1 MQRCRDLEDETGE
14 SQIMQEG
21 RRQCCGAL
29 YGAQGAWWAAPQT
42 AGGMENKFE
51 VAPTNLAEAASID
64 AGGWILLCNCKTDWD
79 GRLAQHIWLDVI
91 SMSRA
96 LHV

>member
-1 MQRCRDLEDETGE
+1 MQRCRDLNVAHEDETGE

-21 RRQCCGAL
+21 RRRCCGAL
-29 YGAQGAWWAAPQT
+29 FGAQGAWWAAPQT
-42 AGGMENKFE
+42 GGMENKFE
-51 VAPTNLAEAASID
+51 VAPAASID
-64 AGGWILLCNCKTDWD
+64 AGGWILLGNCKTDWD